1 MFSVTVITSL
11 AGSGDKYISDLTN
24 EAPSDLNN
32 KGVILVNAF
41 LSDAPFAGIP
51 FTESDGMIASLGD
64 LSRFS
69 SGSQINDRNEIVGY
83 TAALDDPSLDHVQA
97 VVWRDGIMV
106 ELPKFDVDQS
116 QAYGINNGGVIVG
129 NASLK
134 SPDGVLRHA
143 AMWTGDRIT
152 DLGTLGGPGSNA
164 SSINDKGT
172 IVGYSMVTDRNGTF
186 PALWEAGL
194 PSELPSP
201 DGRNG
206 GAVGINE
213 SGTIIGVLVDEEV
226 NYYPIR
232 WIDGEPEYLP
242 LISERGE
249 GAANGI
255 NASGQ
260 IVGWTKRVKSDAG
273 IQVAVLWER
282 DEVIDLN
289 RRIPAGSDFKLL
301 SAIAINDGGQ
311 IAVDA
316 VGEDGNRH
324 ALLLTPIE
332 SAAQRLLN
340 TQFTS
345 SSAVLRR
352 TR

>member
-1 MFSVTVITSL
+1 MFSVTVIRSL

-41 LSDAPFAGIP
+41 LSDAPLAGIP

-97 VVWRDGIMV
+97 VVWRDEMMV

-116 QAYGINNGGVIVG
+116 QAYGINNAGVIVG

-143 AMWTGDRIT
+143 AMWTDDRIT
-152 DLGTLGGPGSNA
+152 DLGTLGGSGSNA
-164 SSINDKGT
+164 SSINDKST
-172 IVGYSMVTDRNGTF
+172 IVGYSMVTDRTGTF
-186 PALWEAGL
+186 PTRWEAGL
-194 PSELPSP
+194 PSELPSL